1 MVEWKILNVSKLLKK
16 STFKGEG
23 SLMSENEKTN
33 DKSTDDLIEVDVDD
47 IEDIT
52 EVENKEPEKVDS
64 EKLEMDKTREEFQQ
78 LIAKNKT
85 EKAVEKYMIL
95 FKELKQSNN
104 EKNDYLK
111 TAQMVQANFE
121 NYKKRAY
128 KDQEWSSFQSKM
140 KIVERFLS
148 FYDDLDR
155 SVTSFNNDPDIESLK
170 EALNLVFGNLKA
182 AFESLNVKTIEP
194 EKEIFNPQ
202 YHEAIHIV
210 ENEEVETNTIVDVV
224 SIGFILED
232 VVIKPAKVVITRK
245 TSNNSESK

>member
-33 DKSTDDLIEVDVDD
+33 DKSIDDLIEVDVDD

-52 EVENKEPEKVDS
+52 EAENKEPEKVDS

-182 AFESLNVKTIEP
+182 TFESLNVKTIEP

>member
-33 DKSTDDLIEVDVDD
+33 DKSTDDLIEVDVES
-47 IEDIT
+47 IEEVP
-52 EVENKEPEKVDS
+52 EVEDKEPEKVDP
-64 EKLEMDKTREEFQQ
+64 EKLEMDKMREEFRKF
-78 LIAKNKT
+78 IAKNKDD
-85 EKAVEKYMIL
+85 KAVEKYMNL
-95 FKELKQSNN
+95 FKELKQSN
-104 EKNDYLK
+104 EERNDYLK

-121 NYKKRAY
+121 NYKKRAH

-155 SVTSFNNDPDIESLK
+155 SVTAFNDNPDIESLK
-170 EALNLVFGNLKA
+170 EALNLVFSNLKA
-182 AFESLNVKTIEP
+182 TFESLNVKTIEP
-194 EKEIFNPQ
+194 EKEIFNPH
-202 YHEAIHIV
+202 YHEAIHVV
-210 ENEEVETNTIVDVV
+210 ENKEVEPNTIVDVV

-232 VVIKPAKVVITRK
+232 VVIKPAKVVITRNSSK
-245 TSNNSESK
+245 NSESK

>member
-33 DKSTDDLIEVDVDD
+33 DNSTDDLIEVDVDD

-52 EVENKEPEKVDS
+52 EVENKKPEKVDS
-64 EKLEMDKTREEFQQ
+64 EKIEIDKTREEFQQ
-78 LIAKNKT
+78 LLAKNKT
-85 EKAVEKYMIL
+85 EKAVEKYMTL
-95 FKELKQSNN
+95 FKKLKQSNM

-155 SVTSFNNDPDIESLK
+155 SVTSFNDNPDIESLK

-182 AFESLNVKTIEP
+182 TFESLNVKTIEP

-202 YHEAIHIV
+202 YHEAIHVV

-245 TSNNSESK
+245 ASNNSESK

>member
-33 DKSTDDLIEVDVDD
+33 DKSDDLIEVDVDD

-52 EVENKEPEKVDS
+52 EAENKEPEKVDS

-182 AFESLNVKTIEP
+182 IFESLNVKTIEP

>member
-182 AFESLNVKTIEP
+182 TFESLNVKTIEP

>member
-1 MVEWKILNVSKLLKK
+1 
-16 STFKGEG
+16 
-23 SLMSENEKTN
+23 MSENEKTN
-33 DKSTDDLIEVDVDD
+33 DSSTDDLIEVDVDD

-52 EVENKEPEKVDS
+52 EVENKKPEKVDS
-64 EKLEMDKTREEFQQ
+64 EKIEIDKTREEFQQ
-78 LIAKNKT
+78 LLAKNKT

-95 FKELKQSNN
+95 FKELKQSNM

-155 SVTSFNNDPDIESLK
+155 SVTSFNDNPDIESLK

-182 AFESLNVKTIEP
+182 TFESLNVKTIEP

-202 YHEAIHIV
+202 YHEAIHVV

-245 TSNNSESK
+245 ASNNSKSK

>member
-1 MVEWKILNVSKLLKK
+1 
-16 STFKGEG
+16 
-23 SLMSENEKTN
+23 MSENEKTN

-182 AFESLNVKTIEP
+182 TFESLNVKTIEP

>member
-1 MVEWKILNVSKLLKK
+1 MVEWKILNVSKLVKK

-23 SLMSENEKTN
+23 SLMSENKKTN
-33 DKSTDDLIEVDVDD
+33 TKSTDDFIEVNVED

-52 EVENKEPEKVDS
+52 EVETKEPGKVDP
-64 EKLEMDKTREEFQQ
+64 EKLEMDSMREEFRE
-78 LIAKNKT
+78 LISKNKSD
-85 EKAVEKYMIL
+85 KAIKKYMNL
-95 FKELKQSNN
+95 LKDLKQSNK
-104 EKNDYLK
+104 EKNDYLN

-121 NYKKRAY
+121 NYKKRAH

-155 SVTSFNNDPDIESLK
+155 SVTAFNDNSDVKSLK
-170 EALNLVFGNLKA
+170 EALNLVFSNLKVT
-182 AFESLNVKTIEP
+182 FESLNVKTIEP

-202 YHEAIHIV
+202 YHEAIHVV
-210 ENEEVETNTIVDVV
+210 ENEEVESNTIVDVV
-224 SIGFILED
+224 SIGYILED

-245 TSNNSESK
+245 SIENSESK

>member
-23 SLMSENEKTN
+23 SLMGENEKTN
-33 DKSTDDLIEVDVDD
+33 KKSTDDLIEVDVED

-52 EVENKEPEKVDS
+52 EAEIKEPEKVDY
-64 EKLEMDKTREEFQQ
+64 EKLEMDKIREEFQH

-85 EKAVEKYMIL
+85 DKAVEKYMSL
-95 FKELKQSNN
+95 FKELKQSNM
-104 EKNDYLK
+104 EKSDYLK

-155 SVTSFNNDPDIESLK
+155 SVTSFNDNPDIGSLK
-170 EALNLVFGNLKA
+170 EALNLVFSNLKA
-182 AFESLNVKTIEP
+182 TFESLNVKTIEP

-202 YHEAIHIV
+202 FHEAIHII
-210 ENEEVETNTIVDVV
+210 ENDEVETNTIADVV

-245 TSNNSESK
+245 SSNNSESS